1 MASIRCAIFLTV
13 LFSGEMAQTKT
24 SSLSSSLRHDT
35 DFLTVKPGDNL
46 SLKCF
51 YEDVVDARF
60 YWYKQSLGQKPKL
73 ISISYKYENKGV
85 FHGEFRNSSRFTLDN
100 RKGNNHLMI
109 ANLHYSD
116 SATYYCASSYLYNFE
131 FSDGITVNVK
141 GSGSTI
147 QASVDQ
153 SSSENI
159 HAGDSV
165 TLNCTVH
172 TGSCDEEHRVYWF
185 KDSEDSHPGLIYTH
199 GGRNDQCE
207 RKNNTQ
213 THSCVY
219 ELPIKDLTESHAGI
233 YYCAVV
239 SCGQILFGNGTK
251 LDLTAEVPYQNYL
264 WSGAL
269 FFTTLLCVLLGI
281 SLCLMTRSHNRKMSG
296 SSRPPKGAMGF
307 KSTEKVYHAAVCT
320 NLANR
325 SRRLRDPTWSECV
338 YNSMKQ

>member
-1 MASIRCAIFLTV
+1 MASIRCAVFLTV
-13 LFSGEMAQTKT
+13 LFSGEMGEFLFFFVQTRLFDLLYGFMFLLCFILFALPSAQTKT

-141 GSGSTI
+141 GS
-147 QASVDQ
+147 
-153 SSSENI
+153 
-159 HAGDSV
+159 
-165 TLNCTVH
+165 
-172 TGSCDEEHRVYWF
+172 
-185 KDSEDSHPGLIYTH
+185 
-199 GGRNDQCE
+199 
-207 RKNNTQ
+207 
-213 THSCVY
+213 
-219 ELPIKDLTESHAGI
+219 DLT
-233 YYCAVV
+233 
-239 SCGQILFGNGTK
+239 
-251 LDLTAEVPYQNYL
+251 LD
-264 WSGAL
+264 
-269 FFTTLLCVLLGI
+269 F
-281 SLCLMTRSHNRKMSG
+281 SG
-296 SSRPPKGAMGF
+296 S
-307 KSTEKVYHAAVCT
+307 VV
-320 NLANR
+320 L
-325 SRRLRDPTWSECV
+325 
-338 YNSMKQ
+338 

>member
-1 MASIRCAIFLTV
+1 MASIRCAVFVTV
-13 LFSGEMAQTKT
+13 LLSGEIAQTKT
-24 SSLSSSLRHDT
+24 SSMSSSLRHDAA
-35 DFLTVKPGDNL
+35 FLSAKSGENL
-46 SLKCF
+46 ILRCF

-73 ISISYKYENKGV
+73 ISTSYKYDNKGT
-85 FHGEFRNSSRFTLDN
+85 FHGEFRNKSRFTLDN
-100 RKGNNHLMI
+100 RKGSNHLMI
-109 ANLHYSD
+109 ENLHDSD

-131 FSDGITVNVK
+131 FSDGITVRVK

-165 TLNCTVH
+165 TLNCEVQS
-172 TGSCDEEHRVYWF
+172 GSCDGEHRVYWF
-185 KDSEDSHPGLIYTH
+185 KDSGDSHPGLIYTH

-207 RKNNTQ
+207 RNDDAQ

-219 ELPIKDLTESHAGI
+219 ELPMKNLTESHSGI

-239 SCGQILFGNGTK
+239 SCGHILFGNGTK
-251 LDLTAEVPYQNYL
+251 LDLTAEVQYHNYL

-269 FFTTLLCVLLGI
+269 VFMSLLSVILAI
-281 SLCLMTRSHNRKMSG
+281 SVCSMTRSHSRKMSG
-296 SSRPPKGAMGF
+296 SSHPPTGTMGIM
-307 KSTEKVYHAAVCT
+307 SAEKVYHAAVCA

-325 SRRLRDPTWSECV
+325 SLRLRDPTWSECV
-338 YNSMKQ
+338 YHSMKR

>member
-1 MASIRCAIFLTV
+1 MASIPCAIFLTV

-73 ISISYKYENKGV
+73 ISISYKYEDKGV

-141 GSGSTI
+141 GSDLTI
-147 QASVDQ
+147 QTSVDQ

-219 ELPIKDLTESHAGI
+219 ELPIKNLTESHAGI

-239 SCGQILFGNGTK
+239 SCGHILFGNGTK

-269 FFTTLLCVLLGI
+269 FFTTLLCVFLGI

-296 SSRPPKGAMGF
+296 SSQPPKGAMGF

-325 SRRLRDPTWSECV
+325 SRRLRDPTRSECV